1 MTITIL
7 LMVMMVKLNEQQ
19 QQQQQQQ
26 EIREDD
32 SRKMV
37 GLLEMLISETTDE
50 KVRLTFGFDG
60 VYVYSV

>member
-7 LMVMMVKLNEQQ
+7 LMVMMVKLNE
-19 QQQQQQQ
+19 QQQQQ